1 MQGGPWGHSN
11 RDELGRGGG
20 GLQRMGLEHRGHVGD
35 GGVLG
40 GGVLRDVG
48 LHGGGQ
54 GQLLV
59 QPV

>member
-11 RDELGRGGG
+11 RDERGRGGG
-20 GLQRMGLEHRGHVGD
+20 GLLRRGLERRGHVGD

>member
-11 RDELGRGGG
+11 RDERGRDGW

>member
-11 RDELGRGGG
+11 RDAQGRDGG
-20 GLQRMGLEHRGHVGD
+20 GLQRRGLERRGHVGG
-35 GGVLG
+35 GGVQG

-48 LHGGGQ
+48 LRGGGQ